1 MLNGFGLRHAA
12 IISRDLRRSLDFY
25 CGVLGFEAYHVTD
38 PDWAMVSLSGT
49 TLSFLRVPA
58 STPVLSPSKSP
69 AFHPSHLGFTVQSPS
84 AVDLAREKLLENG
97 HAPAPASRHRDGS
110 YGFYCSD
117 PDGNQLE
124 IIFIPAVP
132 ETDSQ
137 KPVSGRMPTPRGV
150 LLLAHGSIDPVWRAP
165 FEDLLALFRLNASGF
180 RVELGY
186 MEFAQPTFMEVA
198 EAMAADCP
206 EITVVPLFM
215 SSGGHVAYD
224 IPVLVERARRTFP
237 KTRWFQ
243 QSALGEDPIVQEAL
257 IQASIARIKR
267 PRASSSKS

>member
-12 IISRDLRRSLDFY
+12 IISRDLKRSLDFY

-58 STPVLSPSKSP
+58 STPVLSPSQSP
-69 AFHPSHLGFTVQSPS
+69 TFHPSHLGFTVQSPS
-84 AVDLAREKLLENG
+84 AVDLARGKLVDSG

-110 YGFYCSD
+110 YGFYCMD

-124 IIFIPAVP
+124 IIFIPAIP
-132 ETDSQ
+132 AADPLQ
-137 KPVSGRMPTPRGV
+137 PVSGRMPTLRGA

-165 FEDLLALFRLNASGF
+165 FEGLLQLFRLNAPGF

-198 EAMAADCP
+198 DAMAADCA

-224 IPVLVERARRTFP
+224 VPVLVERARRAYP
-237 KTRWFQ
+237 KIRWFQ

-267 PRASSSKS
+267 PRSKT